1 MKFSD
6 GYWMMRA
13 GVHASY
19 PVQVLDAVTGPDS
32 LVVYAPTQH
41 IRDRGD
47 MLKGPVVTLAFTSP
61 MPDVIGVEMTHF
73 AGEAG
78 KEPQFRL
85 QAQQNPGARAACDEH
100 AATFTSGALSARVTR
115 RGEWSVDFLGNHRH
129 RRWRALP
136 ARTA

>member
-13 GVHASY
+13 DVHASY
-19 PVQVLDAVTGPDS
+19 PAGVLDAVTRPGS

-47 MLKGPVVTLAFTSP
+47 MLRGPVFTLTFTAP

-73 AGEAG
+73 AGG
-78 KEPQFRL
+78 TPREPRFRL
-85 QAQQNPGARAACDEH
+85 QAQENPDAIAACDDGV
-100 AATFTSGALSARVTR
+100 AAVTSGALSARVS
-115 RGEWSVDFLGNHRH
+115 RGGE
-129 RRWRALP
+129 
-136 ARTA
+136 